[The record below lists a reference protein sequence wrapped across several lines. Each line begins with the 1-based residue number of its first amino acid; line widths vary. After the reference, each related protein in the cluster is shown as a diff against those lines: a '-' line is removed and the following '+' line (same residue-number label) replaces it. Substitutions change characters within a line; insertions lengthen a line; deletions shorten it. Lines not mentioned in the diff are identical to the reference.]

1 MGAAG
6 RGASD
11 GDLGKVAAG
20 SVKSSPPRP
29 AAAMALSGF
38 LWQHRGRGLS
48 GRGLRGGGASARA
61 PWASRVLQFG
71 VLLFRVGGRA
81 SLASLRSRFRE
92 LKPWAELSI
101 SVLIGLKNNRFRALP

>member
-11 GDLGKVAAG
+11 SDLGTVG

-38 LWQHRGRGLS
+38 LWQHRGRGL
-48 GRGLRGGGASARA
+48 GGAGLRRGWGFGAGALGLAGPPVWGPAA
-61 PWASRVLQFG
+61 PGWRT
-71 VLLFRVGGRA
+71 
-81 SLASLRSRFRE
+81 RFPGLTE
-92 LKPWAELSI
+92 D
-101 SVLIGLKNNRFRALP
+101 SVPGA